1 MTYRDEYWWE
11 SIPAAMIL
19 VGIIAFAI
27 YTFTSNSYE
36 EVTVKATV
44 LQHNILHDKVRNYH
58 TLLRTEDGE
67 ILDSHD
73 LSIYVAPVGK
83 QVWIK
88 TTRDKKK

>member
-11 SIPAAMIL
+11 SIPATI
-19 VGIIAFAI
+19 IIAIILFAV
-27 YTFTSNSYE
+27 YKLALNSYE
-36 EVTVKATV
+36 EVTIKATV
-44 LQHNILHDKVRNYH
+44 LQHNIIHRDSRNYH
-58 TLLRTEDGE
+58 SILRTEDGE

-73 LSIYVAPVGK
+73 LSIYVVPVGK